1 MGDEPQ
7 DGGDNVTV
15 HLVGGPPQWD
25 GVEVRGVFDRW
36 EIYEVPASDLGALL
50 AVPGQ
55 VSQRAVYE
63 PRPGGQRNV
72 WHFRGWATEAPDDGG
87 TDGDRGEG

>member
-1 MGDEPQ
+1 
-7 DGGDNVTV
+7 
-15 HLVGGPPQWD
+15 WD